1 MKLNFYTTIFIIIFQ
16 IISINT
22 HAQSIYGQ
30 ITNENDKPI
39 PAKIIINNIEYFS
52 DSTGYFNMKLNAG
65 NYVLNFL
72 NKNYPAVE
80 RKIQLKPE
88 STPLEINIQ
97 LTPKKK
103 EIEEITI
110 SGSRFKKRAAE
121 EIVSIAILKPN
132 FIKGAGINKMEEA
145 LNKIP
150 GVDVLENQINIRGGA
165 GWSYGAGSR
174 VMVLVDDMPMLT
186 ADAADA
192 KWDFLPIEN
201 CEQIEVL
208 KGAASALYGSSALNG
223 VVNFRTAYAKNK
235 PVTKLQLFN
244 GMFGNPRQKN
254 MAWWGKAQ
262 PSFNGGYASHA
273 QKFKNTDLVL
283 GSAWFSEHSYLQGD
297 NTNRIRFNSNLRH
310 TNLKIKGL
318 VYGVNTNLQK
328 GKSSTFFLHE
338 ADTSL
343 AKILQPFGG
352 MADSTTSLTQ
362 NNSTR
367 FNIDP
372 YINFTTKKQ
381 WQHALRTRY
390 LLAENLVPEKNQTS
404 TAKTLYGEYQL
415 IKKWN
420 EENGVFKNLNL
431 VSGIA
436 FTNGNVVG
444 LLYGSHNYIN
454 IAPYAQLEKKINKVW
469 LATGARW
476 ELNKLKGYANEYR
489 PVFRAGLNYEPKFG
503 TNIRA
508 SWGQGYRY
516 PTIAERFVKTSFGA
530 ASVFPNPSL
539 QSETGWS
546 AETGIKQGVAF
557 GKWMGFIDAAVFM
570 MQYKNMMEFNFGFD
584 VPLDSINGGNI
595 REHTGFQSRNIGS
608 TKISGIDIGTM
619 LYYNGNKWKHN
630 IMAGYTYMNPQ
641 QINADSAL
649 LSTYSTERNFL
660 KYRFAHSIKASYDGG
675 FKNWNFGF
683 INTIT
688 SPMVNIDEVFENSK
702 PLTNPYGVLF
712 QVGTGL
718 PTTIVAFRTKYNKWV
733 HIADLRVGY
742 QLNKNIKVAGIVKNI
757 FNAMYYQRPALLNP
771 PRNFT
776 LQLMCDL

>member
-1 MKLNFYTTIFIIIFQ
+1 MKLNFSYFLFAFSLLTFSKST
-16 IISINT
+16 N
-22 HAQSIYGQ
+22 AQSIFGQ
-30 ITNENDKPI
+30 IVNENDKPTE
-39 PAKIIINNIEYFS
+39 AKILINNQEYNT
-52 DSTGYFNMKLNAG
+52 DSLGFFNIKLNAG
-65 NYVLNFL
+65 KFSISFL
-72 NKNYPAVE
+72 NKNYPTIDK
-80 RKIQLKPE
+80 KIELKSE
-88 STPLEINIQ
+88 SAPLELNIQ
-97 LTPKKK
+97 FATKKK

-132 FIKGAGINKMEEA
+132 FVKNAGINKMEEA

-174 VMVLVDDMPMLT
+174 VMVLVDDMPILT

-262 PSFNGGYASHA
+262 PGFFGGYASHA

-283 GSAWFSEHSYLQGD
+283 GSAWFSEQSYLQGD
-297 NTNRIRFNSNLRH
+297 NTNRMRANCNLRH
-310 TNLKIKGL
+310 TNLQYKGL
-318 VYGVNTNLQK
+318 VYGINLNLQK

-352 MADSTTSLTQ
+352 IADSTTSLTT

-372 YINFTTKKQ
+372 YINFTTKNN
-381 WQHALRTRY
+381 WQHALRTRF
-390 LLAENLVPEKNQTS
+390 LFVQNLVPEKNQTS
-404 TAKTLYGEYQL
+404 TGQTAYAEYQL

-420 EENGVFKNLNL
+420 QEKGLLHNLNF
-431 VSGIA
+431 VSGLA
-436 FTNGNVVG
+436 FTHGDVVG
-444 LLYGSHNYIN
+444 LLYGNHNFVN
-454 IAPYAQLEKKINKVW
+454 IAPYAQLEKKIQKVW

-476 ELNKLKGYANEYR
+476 ELNKLNGYANEYR

-516 PTIAERFVKTSFGA
+516 PTIAERFVKTNFGA

-557 GKWMGFIDAAVFM
+557 GKWMGFIDAAAFI
-570 MQYKNMMEFNFGFD
+570 MQYKKMMEFNFGFD

-595 REHTGFQSRNIGS
+595 REHLGFQSRNIGS
-608 TKISGIDIGTM
+608 TQITGLDIGSM
-619 LYYNGNKWKHN
+619 LYYNGTKWKHN
-630 IMAGYTYMNPQ
+630 IMAGYTYMNPKQ
-641 QINADSAL
+641 LNADSAL
-649 LSTYSTERNFL
+649 LSTYSTNRNFL
-660 KYRFAHSIKASYDGG
+660 KYRFAHSIKASWDGT
-675 FKNWNFGF
+675 FKNWNFGC

-702 PLTNPYGVLF
+702 PDTNPYGVLF

-718 PTTIVAFRTKYNKWV
+718 PTTIVAFRNKYNKWV
-733 HIADLRVGY
+733 HIADLRLGY
-742 QLNKNIKVAGIVKNI
+742 QLNKNVKVAGIVKNI

-776 LQLMCDL
+776 IQLMCDL